1 MKITSGGLSKSLVNY
16 SSTNIHDFVSVSLY
30 NVCVVCTVCNKES
43 FGGSKHRKSSQCVSG
58 TNLQHNWNI
67 GVVAE
72 SGRGDEAENSIKTRF
87 WRALDVKELDFKS
100 EGRQELV

>member
-1 MKITSGGLSKSLVNY
+1 MCSVY
-16 SSTNIHDFVSVSLY
+16 SMF
-30 NVCVVCTVCNKES
+30 NKES
-43 FGGSKHRKSSQCVSG
+43 FGGSEHSKSSRCILG

-72 SGRGDEAENSIKTRF
+72 RGRGDEAENSIKTRF